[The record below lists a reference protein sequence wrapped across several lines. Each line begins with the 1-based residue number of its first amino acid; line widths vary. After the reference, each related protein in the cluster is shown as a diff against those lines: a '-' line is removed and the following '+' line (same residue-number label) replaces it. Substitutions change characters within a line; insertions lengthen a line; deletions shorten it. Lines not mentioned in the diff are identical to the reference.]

1 LCGYREPEFYVVF
14 LQQPVIIVLLFD
26 NITRQACLAIIKG
39 NKMRCLACD
48 CELSD
53 LEAIRK
59 DSHGVYVDFCNKCYQ
74 FTKDEITYIEI
85 EKELQGII
93 DE

>member
-1 LCGYREPEFYVVF
+1 
-14 LQQPVIIVLLFD
+14 
-26 NITRQACLAIIKG
+26 
-39 NKMRCLACD
+39 MRCLACD

-85 EKELQGII
+85 EKELQGIY
-93 DE
+93 DEDK

>member
-1 LCGYREPEFYVVF
+1 VLLKGNSVVF

>member
-1 LCGYREPEFYVVF
+1 MKDNSVVF
-14 LQQPVIIVLLFD
+14 LQQPVIIVLRFY
-26 NITRQACLAIIKG
+26 NIYYKG
-39 NKMRCLACD
+39 IFMRCLACD

-85 EKELQGII
+85 EREMQGIY
-93 DE
+93 DDNTS